1 MNAASQTFF
10 LPYLFF
16 YKSLL
21 RGIMLVQGR
30 LQGIIYSLNLES
42 KTSCETF
49 KLDSY
54 SDRINNQI

>member
-1 MNAASQTFF
+1 
-10 LPYLFF
+10 
-16 YKSLL
+16 
-21 RGIMLVQGR
+21 MLVQGR